1 MLGVIVVIFIIA
13 IIIAG
18 IYDSS
23 PKAQEK
29 YREQT
34 FRNMGIDPHSEL
46 GMRIMCQANIAQVN
60 ERIRKQE
67 QKKETA
73 EIIKGAVVGGIVAGE
88 AGAVVGAAIAKN
100 KIDNG
105 KKQ

>member
-1 MLGVIVVIFIIA
+1 MVGAIIVIFIIA

-18 IYDSS
+18 IYDAS

-46 GMRIMCQANIAQVN
+46 GLMIMTHANAAQVN
-60 ERIRKQE
+60 EQIRKKE

-73 EIIKGAVVGGIVAGE
+73 EVIKGAVVGGIVAGE

-105 KKQ
+105 KR